1 MYYVIHTK
9 AERLRSLP
17 SQTPHMPRNGTYV
30 WELEPY
36 IRIQNEQV
44 EQEIQIKIHHQSE
57 KYRNNHVEQRTKPIQ
72 AEL

>member
-17 SQTPHMPRNGTYV
+17 RQTPHMPRNGTHV

-44 EQEIQIKIHHQSE
+44 EQEIQIKIHYRP
-57 KYRNNHVEQRTKPIQ
+57 KKDRNNHVEQRAKSIQ
-72 AEL
+72 VAR